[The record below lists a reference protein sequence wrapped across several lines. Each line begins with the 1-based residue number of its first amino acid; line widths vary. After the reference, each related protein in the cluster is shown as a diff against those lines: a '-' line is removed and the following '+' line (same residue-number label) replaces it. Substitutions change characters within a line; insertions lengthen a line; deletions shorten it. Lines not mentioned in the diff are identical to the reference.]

1 MKLKIA
7 LGAAVALA
15 CLSSPAMAAQTIKH
29 AWWYDK
35 TVLGATIK
43 DPNDLQ
49 ICTQN
54 CALAPN
60 LTPNGPVVLGFEG
73 LTQYNTAAF
82 NRNFIPPDTM
92 GAVGA
97 TQYMITLNGA
107 IGVYDKMTGAQ
118 QAIMSDV
125 AFWAGAGQT
134 GTNGDPR
141 VMYNAAAGRWIT
153 LAFGANAK
161 DIQIAVSDT
170 SDALGG
176 WKSVKF
182 EGFPGFGFGATADY
196 PTLALDSNAVYIG
209 TNDFAPLSQG
219 GANNFRG
226 TTLNIIP
233 IDSLFNGG
241 APTITNMKQ
250 FRTAY
255 TGGGSDDD
263 RGFALQG
270 VNSATG
276 GTSGTVVAASLFDYD
291 TISYSVDNLTSG
303 SATAANLGAVRFAG
317 ESAFTTAGP
326 GRQPAAANP
335 ANRRIIATLDE
346 RISSS
351 VYEWNGKLIAV
362 HTVNNLNNGDADGDF
377 ARVRVMVIDKATGA
391 MVDEYDIGTGQYDYY
406 QGSLAVNASGQVVV
420 GFNRS
425 GLSPQDGKIGF
436 YAQILKLAPDGTIS
450 ASGGEILLK
459 ESLTDDYHNGSL
471 FGQNAAGR
479 QRWGDYSQVNV
490 DPTNNQR
497 FYLIGEFAREYNL
510 PQFGHPGGTG
520 GSRWGTWVAVVDA
533 GPGGVPEPATWL
545 MLIVGF
551 GMVGGAMRRKVR
563 KTVITY
569 A

>member
-1 MKLKIA
+1 MKLKFA

-15 CLSSPAMAAQTIKH
+15 TLSSSAMAAQTIKH
-29 AWWYDK
+29 PWWYDK

-49 ICTQN
+49 VCTTN
-54 CALAPN
+54 CTLAPN
-60 LTPNGPVVLGFEG
+60 LTANGPVMLGFEG
-73 LTQYNTAAF
+73 VSQYNAAQF
-82 NRNFIPPDTM
+82 QRNFIPPDTM

-107 IGVYDKMTGAQ
+107 IGIYDKMTGAQ
-118 QAIMSDV
+118 QALMSDV
-125 AFWAGAGQT
+125 SFWAGAGQN

-141 VMYNAAAGRWIT
+141 IMYNADAGRWIT
-153 LAFGANAK
+153 LSSGANTK
-161 DIQIAVSDT
+161 DIQMAVSEP
-170 SDALGG
+170 SVALGP
-176 WKSVKF
+176 WHSTKF

-196 PTLALDSNAVYIG
+196 PTLALDKNAVYIA
-209 TNDFAPLSQG
+209 TNDFAPLSNG
-219 GANNFRG
+219 GTNNFRG
-226 TTLNIIP
+226 TTVNVIP
-233 IDSLFNGG
+233 IDSLFNGV
-241 APTITNMKQ
+241 APTVDNMKQ
-250 FRTAY
+250 FRTPFPG
-255 TGGGSDDD
+255 TFED
-263 RGFALQG
+263 RGFAIQG

-276 GTSGTVVAASLFDYD
+276 GSTGTLVAASLFDFD
-291 TISYSVDNLTSG
+291 TISYTVNGLTSS
-303 SATAANLGAVRFAG
+303 SATGATLGDVRFAG

-362 HTVNNLNNGDADGDF
+362 HTVNNLGNGDADGDF

-391 MVDEYDIGTGQYDYY
+391 MVDEYDIGNGAYDYY
-406 QGSLAVNASGQVVV
+406 QGSLAVNANGQVVV

-425 GLSPQDGKIGF
+425 GLDPQDGKIGF
-436 YAQILKLAPDGTIS
+436 YAQILKLAPNGTIS
-450 ASGGEILLK
+450 AVGGELLLK

-490 DPTNNQR
+490 DPTNNQH

-520 GSRWGTWVAVVDA
+520 GSRWSTWVSMIDA
-533 GPGGVPEPATWL
+533 GPGGVPEPATWM
-545 MLIVGF
+545 MLILGF
-551 GMVGGAMRRKVR
+551 GMVGGAMRRRTQKT
-563 KTVITY
+563 TVIY